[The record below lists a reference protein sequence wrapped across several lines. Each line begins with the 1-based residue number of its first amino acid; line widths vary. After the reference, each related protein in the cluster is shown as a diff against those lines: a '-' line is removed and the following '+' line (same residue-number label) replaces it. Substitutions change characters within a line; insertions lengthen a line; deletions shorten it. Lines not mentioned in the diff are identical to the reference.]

1 MLRALAILSMAL
13 AVGAP
18 ADVTGRWQGTL
29 TAERPDGTKREDSAL
44 LILEQKGTEITGTIG
59 GSEADRHP
67 IVKGTIDGAKVT
79 IQART
84 VNGERELLLEL
95 TLDGDEMK
103 GTITS
108 GERKGQVVLKR
119 SK

>member
-1 MLRALAILSMAL
+1 MLRALAVLAMAL
-13 AVGAP
+13 TIGAS

-29 TAERPDGTKREDSAL
+29 TAQRDDGTTREDSAL
-44 LILEQKGTEITGTIG
+44 LILEQKGNEITGTIG
-59 GSEADRHP
+59 GSDTDRHP
-67 IVKGTIDGAKVT
+67 ITKGTIDGAKVT

-84 VNGERELLLEL
+84 ANGEREFLLEL
-95 TLDGDEMK
+95 TLNGDEMK

-108 GERKGQVVLKR
+108 GERKGQVALKR

>member
-1 MLRALAILSMAL
+1 MALAI
-13 AVGAP
+13 AVP
-18 ADVTGRWQGTL
+18 ADITGKWAGTL
-29 TAERPDGTKREDSAL
+29 TAQRPDGTTREDSAL
-44 LILEQKGTEITGTIG
+44 LILEQKGTDITGTIG
-59 GSEADRHP
+59 GTDADQHP
-67 IVKGTIDGAKVT
+67 ITKGTIDGNKVS

-108 GERKGQVVLKR
+108 GERKGQVALKR

>member
-1 MLRALAILSMAL
+1 MLRALAVL
-13 AVGAP
+13 AMTLTIGSS
-18 ADVTGRWQGTL
+18 ADVTGQWQGTL
-29 TAERPDGTKREDSAL
+29 TAQRPDGTTREDSAL
-44 LILEQKGTEITGTIG
+44 LILEQKGTDITGTIG
-59 GSEADRHP
+59 GTDADRHP
-67 IVKGTIDGAKVT
+67 ITKGTIDGNKVS

-108 GERKGQVVLKR
+108 GERKGQVALKR
-119 SK
+119 SN